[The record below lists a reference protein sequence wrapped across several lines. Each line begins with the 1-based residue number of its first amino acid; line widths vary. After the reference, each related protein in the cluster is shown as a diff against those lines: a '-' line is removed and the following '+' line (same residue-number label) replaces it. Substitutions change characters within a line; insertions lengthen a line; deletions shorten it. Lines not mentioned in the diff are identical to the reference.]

1 MKRNSRG
8 MPYTVAQ
15 DEELAQRAIIRLT
28 VRRGSFAA
36 DKALGSEL
44 YSLGDSRIKN
54 LNTAAFNMVRQ
65 ALLPISEFDVLST
78 VCTKSGENLLI
89 KILLNIGDKIKKLEV
104 NMNI

>member
-1 MKRNSRG
+1 
-8 MPYTVAQ
+8 MPYTVTH

-44 YSLGDSRIKN
+44 HSLGDSRIKN
-54 LNTAAFNMVRQ
+54 LDTAAFNMVRQ
-65 ALLPISEFDVLST
+65 ALLQISEIDVLST